1 MLSKFE
7 ISLPCD
13 LEIVLKSVYHVLM
26 QSLKV
31 KSLNLIIIDVN
42 DTPVV
47 QEVVESVQRSIIAGG
62 LVGDGRVLLLGRHI
76 LGNKNHL
83 GSITF

>member
-1 MLSKFE
+1 
-7 ISLPCD
+7 
-13 LEIVLKSVYHVLM
+13 M

-31 KSLNLIIIDVN
+31 ESLNLIIIDVN

-47 QEVVESVQRSIIAGG
+47 EKIVESVQRPVVTGG
-62 LVGDGRVLLLGRHI
+62 LVGNGGVLLLGRHI
-76 LGNKNHL
+76 LGNKDHL